1 MRKRL
6 KHMLIKE
13 FLQLLRD
20 PRMRIVVFI
29 VPLVQMLVIAFALT
43 NDVTNIKTAV
53 LDLDKTPASRE
64 LMSEFT
70 SSGYFE
76 IVEYADSQADID
88 AILDRSRALVVIN
101 IPAGFEGDLRAGHQ
115 ADVQLLA
122 DGTDSN
128 TTAIVFGYANAIV
141 ADFTAR
147 QMEERLAAESG
158 GAISI
163 PQIDMES
170 RAWFNPNL
178 ESKHF
183 YVPAL
188 ISVMLVV
195 ISMILSGVSVV
206 REKEIGTIEQV
217 MVTPITRVEFI
228 LGKTIPYAII
238 GYIVMTLMLILAMLV
253 FGIRVEGSW
262 ILLYVLTGVFLAGNL
277 GIALFI
283 STTASTQQQALLT
296 TFLIMLPT
304 ILLSGFLFPI
314 RNMPVPVQYATL
326 INPLRWYIEIL
337 RGVITK
343 GVGIESLWPA
353 ILGQTILAILFILL
367 ATVSFRKT
375 MA

>member
-1 MRKRL
+1 
-6 KHMLIKE
+6 MLIKE

-20 PRMRIVVFI
+20 PRMRIIVFAM
-29 VPLVQMLVIAFALT
+29 PLVQMLVIAFALT
-43 NDVTNIKTAV
+43 SDVTNIKTAV
-53 LDLDKTPASRE
+53 LDLDKTPSSRE
-64 LMSEFT
+64 LLAEFT

-76 IVEYADSQADID
+76 IVEYIHSQSDINS
-88 AILDRSRALVVIN
+88 ILDESRALVMIN
-101 IPAGFEGDLRAGHQ
+101 IPSGFEGDLKAGHQ
-115 ADVQLLA
+115 ADIQLLA

-128 TTAIVFGYANAIV
+128 TTAIVFGYANAII
-141 ADFTAR
+141 ADFTQR
-147 QMEERLAAESG
+147 KLEERLAAQTG
-158 GAISI
+158 GAFST
-163 PQIDMES
+163 PRVDLQS

-178 ESKHF
+178 ESKYF

-188 ISVMLVV
+188 ISVMLIV
-195 ISMILSGVSVV
+195 ISMVLTSVAVV

-238 GYIVMTLMLILAMLV
+238 GYIVMTMMLILAMLI

-262 ILLYVLTGVFLAGNL
+262 ILLYVMTGVYLVGNL

-353 ILGQTILAILFILL
+353 ILGQVILAILFTLL
-367 ATVSFRKT
+367 ATISFRKT